1 MERKPV
7 LFQCKTT
14 IFFKIKKLSNTG
26 SKTSSLTMPALKRTE
41 EKWTETTVVSWKT
54 WWPVTHSSGQYFYLL
69 ELFVQINFVLIHR
82 YLIKFLSNVFNLFA
96 YLHTEYLTYILP
108 ENVCYSKT
116 GSGGKKMNYS
126 TSSSQS
132 LSLTKYSFPTKN
144 KHRETKHSNK
154 CIKTRFNQISSS
166 CPSAA
171 AIVVRMS

>member
-96 YLHTEYLTYILP
+96 YLHTEYLTYISP

-116 GSGGKKMNYS
+116 GSGGKNELFNFLI
-126 TSSSQS
+126 TVTQ
-132 LSLTKYSFPTKN
+132 FN
-144 KHRETKHSNK
+144 KVLISNK
-154 CIKTRFNQISSS
+154 KQTQRNETFQ
-166 CPSAA
+166 
-171 AIVVRMS
+171 